1 MRRIGSK
8 TRLPAAQPRPA
19 EAEMRAPRKPALRR
33 RPAPPRWRRQVW
45 RTAGFACL
53 LLVVGG
59 SGFYTWHARLP
70 TMAWGHVRD
79 GFVAGTADLGM
90 TLREIKVDG
99 REHTPKDE
107 LLASL
112 GVHLDQPMMTIDP
125 QALKAQLESLGW
137 VRSATVE
144 RRLPGTLYVR
154 LVEAE
159 PVALWQHDGA
169 FRLIDRSGQTIDKAD
184 AAMFANLP
192 VLVGDGAPAHCAD
205 LLAMLAREPDLA
217 ARVRGAV
224 WVSERRWNLRFDNGV
239 DAKLPA
245 DSPEA
250 AWSLLAKLEREQHLL
265 ARDITVIDLRL
276 PDRLVVK
283 VGPAVDVLHP
293 DQAKQPGSST

>member
-1 MRRIGSK
+1 MRRLGSK
-8 TRLPAAQPRPA
+8 TRLPAAQPRPP
-19 EAEMRAPRKPALRR
+19 EGDMRSVRRPAPRR
-33 RPAPPRWRRQVW
+33 RPAPPRWRRQFW
-45 RTAGFACL
+45 RAAGLACL
-53 LLVVGG
+53 LLAAGG
-59 SGFYTWHARLP
+59 GGYFSWHARLP
-70 TMAWGHVRD
+70 DVAWAHLRD
-79 GFVAGTADLGM
+79 GFVAGTADLGL

-99 REHTPKDE
+99 RQHTPRDE

-112 GVHLDQPMMTIDP
+112 GVHLDQPMMSIDP
-125 QALKAQLESLGW
+125 QALKARLETLGW
-137 VRSATVE
+137 VRSAAVE
-144 RRLPGTLYVR
+144 RRLPGTLYIR
-154 LVEAE
+154 LVEAS

-169 FRLIDRSGQTIDKAD
+169 FRLIDRSGQIIDKAD

-205 LLAMLAREPDLA
+205 LLAMLSREPDLA
-217 ARVRGAV
+217 QRVRGAV

-250 AWSLLAKLEREQHLL
+250 AWSLLARLEREQHLL

-283 VGPAVDVLHP
+283 LGPTVDILHP
-293 DQAKQPGSST
+293 DPAKQPGSST